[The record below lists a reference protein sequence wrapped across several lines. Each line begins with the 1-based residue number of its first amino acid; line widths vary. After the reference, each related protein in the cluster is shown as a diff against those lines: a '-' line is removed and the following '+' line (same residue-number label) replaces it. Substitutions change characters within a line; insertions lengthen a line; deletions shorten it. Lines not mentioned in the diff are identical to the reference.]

1 MKRLRDILAVLA
13 LCFALSACGYHVAG
27 KADLVPESIHTVA
40 VPAFSNVTTRFK
52 LTDRMPEAI
61 AHELIAETRY
71 RVVPDP
77 KQADAVLNG
86 TIINYV
92 AYPVIVAES
101 GRATGLQIILT
112 MGVSLTDRKTGNII
126 FSRPSF
132 EMRQRYEISLDPQ
145 QYFEESDAGLQRLSR
160 DAART
165 IVRAILENF

>member
-1 MKRLRDILAVLA
+1 MKRLRDAFAVVAICLA
-13 LCFALSACGYHVAG
+13 LPGCGYHVAG
-27 KADLVPESIHTVA
+27 KADLVPASIHTIA
-40 VPAFSNVTTRFK
+40 VPAFSNVTTRYK

-61 AHELIAETRY
+61 AHEFIAETRY
-71 RVVPDP
+71 RVVADP
-77 KQADAVLNG
+77 KQADAILNG
-86 TIINYV
+86 TIINY
-92 AYPVIVAES
+92 ASFPVIVAES

-145 QYFEESDAGLQRLSR
+145 RYFEESDAGLQRLSQ

>member
-1 MKRLRDILAVLA
+1 MA
-13 LCFALSACGYHVAG
+13 
-27 KADLVPESIHTVA
+27 
-40 VPAFSNVTTRFK
+40 
-52 LTDRMPEAI
+52 EAI
-61 AHELIAETRY
+61 AHEFIAETRY

-112 MGVSLTDRKTGNII
+112 MGVSLTERKTGNII

-132 EMRQRYEISLDPQ
+132 EMRQRYEISADPQ
-145 QYFEESDAGLQRLSR
+145 KYFEESGAGLDRLSR